1 MIICQS
7 PNDSNDSQTI
17 HRLSRL
23 YIQLLAH
30 FPAQLKQ
37 LLLFRLQRLNVE
49 KRTVPST
56 NAFKTDRQPIDSHL
70 FYEHNVVP
78 LVPLLTLESIMTIKT
93 FESNEA
99 RARWRDMLDLAQ
111 TSDTDVIITRY
122 NKPVVAV
129 VAYEDYI
136 AVQEELHKRRAQRV
150 TRQQLEARATMIASE
165 RVFAKEWNTPEE
177 DEAWANL

>member
-1 MIICQS
+1 
-7 PNDSNDSQTI
+7 
-17 HRLSRL
+17 
-23 YIQLLAH
+23 
-30 FPAQLKQ
+30 
-37 LLLFRLQRLNVE
+37 
-49 KRTVPST
+49 
-56 NAFKTDRQPIDSHL
+56 
-70 FYEHNVVP
+70 
-78 LVPLLTLESIMTIKT
+78 MTIKI

-111 TSDTDVIITRY
+111 TNDTDVIITRY

-150 TRQQLEARATMIASE
+150 TRHRLEAQATMIASE
-165 RVFAKEWNTPEE
+165 RVLAKEWNTPDE

>member
-1 MIICQS
+1 
-7 PNDSNDSQTI
+7 
-17 HRLSRL
+17 
-23 YIQLLAH
+23 
-30 FPAQLKQ
+30 
-37 LLLFRLQRLNVE
+37 
-49 KRTVPST
+49 
-56 NAFKTDRQPIDSHL
+56 
-70 FYEHNVVP
+70 
-78 LVPLLTLESIMTIKT
+78 MTIKT

-150 TRQQLEARATMIASE
+150 TRQRLEARATMIASE
-165 RVFAKEWNTPEE
+165 RVLAKEWNTPEE